1 MNRSSVKTGFP
12 WVKFGEAVPIYEIVP
27 GMNKSKTNLI
37 TILAHVLGWVVFAI
51 GIYFYHPL
59 FSDIDITYQAWITQ
73 TVTLVVLISAFY
85 INVFILVPR
94 FLLNNRLWVYF
105 LLAIALIAAVGF
117 INRSVEKAFDDRGPF
132 VESRQAHSS
141 DQVRIPPSF
150 KPGKRS
156 PVDRPTIIIAALVLG
171 IGTSITAIQKWQKD
185 KQMREALEKEK
196 ISSELS
202 FLKAQINPHF
212 FFNTLNN
219 IYALTQVN
227 GEEAGKA
234 IYQLSR
240 MMRYLLY
247 ETQQGHTLLSRE
259 LAFMQDYISLM
270 QLRLTDTATVIVNTP
285 DNLEDLPIAPMILL
299 PFVEN
304 AFKHGLSATAKC
316 HIHIQVSQ
324 RNSQLDVTVKN
335 SIIHDNSV
343 SLDTNS
349 GIGLMNTRRRLDLLY
364 PGKYTLDTGELA
376 GTNEYIVHLTLDL
389 T

>member
-1 MNRSSVKTGFP
+1 
-12 WVKFGEAVPIYEIVP
+12 
-27 GMNKSKTNLI
+27 MNKSKSNLI

-59 FSDIDITYQAWITQ
+59 FSGIEITYQAWITQ
-73 TVTLVVLISAFY
+73 TVTLVLLISAFY
-85 INVFILVPR
+85 INIFILVPR
-94 FLLNNRLWVYF
+94 FLLNNRLWYYF
-105 LLAIALIAAVGF
+105 ILAIALIAVVGL
-117 INRSVEKAFDDRGPF
+117 INRTVEMTFDDRGPF
-132 VESRQAHSS
+132 LKSRQAQSP

-185 KQMREALEKEK
+185 KQMRETLEKEK

-270 QLRLTDTATVIVNTP
+270 QLRLTDTATVIVKTP

-304 AFKHGLSATAKC
+304 AFKHGLSATAQC
-316 HIHIQVSQ
+316 HIHIQVTQ
-324 RNSQLDVTVKN
+324 RNSQLDITVKN
-335 SIIHDNSV
+335 SIMLDNSV
-343 SLDTNS
+343 SLDANS
-349 GIGLMNTRRRLDLLY
+349 GIGLVNTRRRLDLLY

-376 GTNEYIVHLTLDL
+376 GTREYIVHLMIDL